1 MTDKITLLTH
11 TSNRVTKTWKADG
24 EILPFDDAKYYRMAV
39 REVKNIAELSALL
52 THIETKPH
60 TCLIRGAYVG
70 DEVAKPRDLP
80 DGKHPGFKPGY
91 VRRALDYFD
100 DQPLHAVLID
110 VDGFVPLTC
119 DALETPEEAI
129 AEFVQTMLPMEWAGA
144 SYHWQLSS
152 SFGHPSKADKGL
164 MAHLWFWLER
174 PLTSAQ
180 LRAWAKSS
188 GLAADKALFNPVQA
202 HFTANPV
209 FEDCEDPVAARS
221 GFVEGYMSTTVDIEI
236 DAQSLAAKATS
247 GGGSGQRLREIAE
260 DDPIVRKLADMGM
273 IKGPVGNG
281 FNIDCPF
288 KNEHSKDSGETST
301 QYRLA
306 HTGGHALS
314 QFVCMHDHCRNRG
327 RGEFLARLGIDLVA
341 DDFEDVAEDP
351 SDKPKTAVK
360 KVGERRVPQAM
371 HLTTDLANANR
382 IEKQF
387 GRYMIVVAGQW
398 YGWDG
403 SRWRRDEGEVR
414 KRALALSKVIHQ
426 EADGWRA
433 KEAKN
438 EEERQKNSDI
448 ADALTKW
455 ATKSEMSAT
464 FDAAMRMVKAVHTV
478 DESMIDADPWLLNC
492 LNGTVDL
499 RTGKLK
505 AHDPADYITKM
516 CPVEYDEHAKAPI
529 WDEVLARVT
538 LEERGPTRPI
548 AAFLQRWFGY
558 CATGD
563 VREQKFVVHYGQGSN
578 GKSTII
584 DTVAAV
590 LGDYAGVT
598 APGLLMAKSNDSHPT
613 EIADLFGRRMVTA
626 HETGEGGVLREDF
639 VKQATGGDKLKARYM
654 RADFF
659 EFSPTHKIQLLTNYK
674 PVIKGQDA
682 GIWRRTLLV
691 PYLARFGSQEDVIA
705 GRAHHVKNTGVL
717 DTLKGEAQGIL
728 AWLVRGARLWFQ
740 DGLQPPDAVLAAS
753 RDYQSEQDRM
763 GQFVAECCDV
773 GFGDQY
779 RVPLTGGFDDG
790 IYDAYRTWCGEGGFH
805 PLSKMRFLQEIER
818 VIPGMKVEEAKQPL
832 GDGKRKKVRLLLGV
846 KLVGN

>member
-24 EILPFDDAKYYRMAV
+24 TILPFNDAKYYRMAV
-39 REVKNIAELSALL
+39 REVGNMTELSALL
-52 THIETKPH
+52 THIESKPH

-70 DEVAKPRDLP
+70 DDVAKPRDLP
-80 DGKHPGFKPGY
+80 DAERAHPGFRPGL

-110 VDGFVPLTC
+110 VDGFTPLTC
-119 DALETPEEAI
+119 DALDTPEEAI
-129 AEFVQTMLPMEWAGA
+129 AEFVHTVLPMEWAGA

-152 SFGHPSKADKGL
+152 SFGHPSKAAKGL

-180 LRAWAKSS
+180 LKAWAKASK
-188 GLAADKALFNPVQA
+188 LAADTALFNPVQA

-209 FEDCEDPVAARS
+209 FEGCEDPVAVRS
-221 GFVEGYMSTTVDIEI
+221 GFVEGYMSSSVDIEI
-236 DAQSLAAKATS
+236 DEQSLAARPVS
-247 GGGSGQRLREIAE
+247 GGGNGQRLREIAD
-260 DDPIVRKLADMGM
+260 DDPIAQRLAEMGL
-273 IKGPVGNG
+273 IKSPATNG
-281 FNIDCPF
+281 FNIECPF
-288 KNEHSKDSGETST
+288 RSEHSTDSGESST

-314 QFVCMHDHCRNRG
+314 QFVCLHEHCRKRG
-327 RGEFLARLGIDLVA
+327 RGEFLAKLGLDNVA
-341 DDFEDVAEDP
+341 DDFEDVESP
-351 SDKPKTAVK
+351 ESVPGRRKP
-360 KVGERRVPQAM
+360 ERTVPKAM

-382 IEKQF
+382 IVARF
-387 GRYMIVVAGQW
+387 GKHMIAVAGQW

-403 SRWRRDEGEVR
+403 VRWRRDEGEVK
-414 KRALALSKVIHQ
+414 KRALALSKVIHA
-426 EADGWRA
+426 EADAWRA
-433 KEAKN
+433 KEAKSDD
-438 EEERQKNSDI
+438 ERKKNSDI
-448 ADALTKW
+448 AEALAKW
-455 ATKSEMSAT
+455 ATKSEMAST

-499 RTGKLK
+499 RTGELK
-505 AHDPADYITKM
+505 AHEPSDYITKL
-516 CPVEYDEHAKAPI
+516 CPVEYDPAARAPTWDQTLAK
-529 WDEVLARVT
+529 VT
-538 LEERGPTRPI
+538 LEERGPARPL

-558 CATGD
+558 CATGS
-563 VREQKFVVHYGQGSN
+563 VREQQFVVHYGQGSN
-578 GKSTII
+578 GKSTVI

-598 APGLLMAKSNDSHPT
+598 APGLLMSKNHDSHPT

-626 HETGEGGVLREDF
+626 HETGEGGMLREDF

-682 GIWRRTLLV
+682 GIWRRVVLM
-691 PYLARFGSQEDVIA
+691 PYMAKFGTQEDVLA
-705 GRAHHVKNTGVL
+705 GRAHHVKDTSVL
-717 DTLKGEAQGIL
+717 ERLKAEAPGIL

-740 DGLQPPDAVLAAS
+740 DGLQPPEAVLAAS
-753 RDYQSEQDRM
+753 RDYQSEQDRI
-763 GQFVAECCDV
+763 GQFVGERCELGVMHKA
-773 GFGDQY
+773 
-779 RVPLTGGFDDG
+779 PLTGGFDDG
-790 IYDAYRTWCGEGGFH
+790 LYDAYRGWCGEAGLH
-805 PLSKMRFLQEIER
+805 ALSKMRFLQELER
-818 VIPGMKVEEAKQPL
+818 VVPCMKVEEGKQAL
-832 GDGKRKKVRLLLGV
+832 GDGTRKKVRFVIGV
-846 KLVGN
+846 RVIPN